1 MAANYERLVRECQ
14 AAADF
19 MRMHFAGVAPSLR
32 EYCDDNDLTYLRM
45 INRTYPLKKVS
56 EAECNRILAAA
67 LADYQGKLVGGGGR
81 RANGQV
87 RRAPGGGRTP
97 ATPPVQRPAT
107 NQVLISV
114 EEYRRLVHLAQED
127 REKQFRTYNN
137 LRKDFNEV
145 LREAGRPQEGCMIQ
159 PPQPLPVLT
168 TKAEVEA
175 HLKRQVER
183 YNRLHPEA
191 VPPSTPV
198 AQPPLLQL
206 EDGEA
211 EEAEDDESDGRATF
225 YVDAGSEG
233 SEAEEEQEQE
243 DEE

>member
-1 MAANYERLVRECQ
+1 MAANYQRLVRECQ

-19 MRMHFAGVAPSLR
+19 MRMHFAGVAPTLR

-87 RRAPGGGRTP
+87 ARAPGAGRPP

-191 VPPSTPV
+191 GQSVAVEAV

-211 EEAEDDESDGRATF
+211 EDEAE
-225 YVDAGSEG
+225 
-233 SEAEEEQEQE
+233 EAEEEQEEEAEEEQEAEEE